1 MADVAAQQ
9 TRQHFYI
16 PRPIYGEAMFPIQDQ
31 IAVAAK
37 ANLDAQFAFY
47 TSLTNKTLESV
58 GKLINLNIT
67 AAKASMDESAA
78 TAKQILAAKD
88 PQEFVSL
95 VTAQI
100 KPNFEKTLA
109 YGNHVAGIASSTQA
123 ELTKAAE
130 TQIAAA
136 SLKFSELVDDVA
148 KKAPAGSESL
158 IAIVKSALG
167 NASAGYEQFSKT
179 TKQAAEAVETN
190 IAAAV
195 GQFSQAGGPKVV
207 VANS

>member
-1 MADVAAQQ
+1 
-9 TRQHFYI
+9 
-16 PRPIYGEAMFPIQDQ
+16 MFPIQDQ

-88 PQEFVSL
+88 PQEFVAL
-95 VTAQI
+95 VSAQI

-109 YGNHVAGIASSTQA
+109 YGNHLAGIASSTQA
-123 ELTKAAE
+123 ELSKAAE

-136 SLKFSELVDDVA
+136 SVKFSELVDDVA
-148 KKAPAGSESL
+148 KKAPAGSESF

-167 NASAGYEQFSKT
+167 NASAGYEQFSKAS
-179 TKQAAEAVETN
+179 KQAAEAVEAN

-207 VANS
+207 VAAG